1 VTTIALSIAKWVPI
15 SSIDHVYPGPRC
27 YPGRS
32 VFPSPV
38 SGLGF
43 PAGPS
48 LPARRLKH
56 LHACAPPANGLRC
69 ARHAVAAASYVGAAS
84 HDRPINTPAK
94 SESPFA
100 FPRCYPSKGDVFHHL
115 RGRYATVI
123 APTGSCARS
132 IALPTA
138 SLLRSPPGL
147 CRLLS
152 APAGPRSFP
161 TLSLQIL
168 PGMSG
173 PLPRLSSKVHLLV
186 SSLGS
191 SAFPEFETGRLLSFI
206 PHSDFSADSHFGAA
220 GILLCSDLQVCS
232 PPWSLPPPRLAP

>member
-1 VTTIALSIAKWVPI
+1 VTTAALSIATWVPI
-15 SSIDHVYPGPRC
+15 SSIGHVCPGPRC

-56 LHACAPPANGLRC
+56 RRACAPPAIGLHC
-69 ARHAVAAASYVGAAS
+69 VRHAVAAASCVGTAS
-84 HDRPINTPAK
+84 HDRPISMPAK

-100 FPRCYPSKGDVFHHL
+100 FSGRYPSKGDLYHRL
-115 RGRYATVI
+115 NGRYATLF

-152 APAGPRSFP
+152 APAGPRPFP

-168 PGMSG
+168 PRMSG

-232 PPWSLPPPRLAP
+232 PPWPLPPPRLAP